1 MVPHCFPGL
10 LCRITIQPTDLVVRS
25 QCMRHTVL
33 RRLWKPLIEHEGLIM
48 SNGAVP
54 EPDPTKFTGADAAFL
69 ADFATLCTFGATAG
83 GGVER
88 QAGSAAD
95 GKQRAWLT
103 RILKERGF
111 HVSFD
116 QVGNQFGLLEQV
128 PGAPYVLVGS
138 HLDSQP
144 TAGRYD
150 GAYGVLAAAHAAFRL
165 AAEWQAD
172 GAVPRYNLAV
182 VNWFNEEGARFKPSM
197 MGSSVYTGKM
207 TPGNALATTD
217 AAGITVREA
226 LEATGC
232 LGQGTGPTAA
242 YAAEIHIEQG
252 RSMERDGITIGVVDS
267 NWAANKYQ
275 FEVQGEQA
283 HTGSTVIA
291 DRHDALLGAS
301 MLVVAAREIADH
313 FADGAVHTSVG
324 QLDVYPNSPVVVPSL
339 VTLLLD
345 LRSADEELLAEAD
358 RMLHDRIGQIERA
371 ARVEISKTGSHCW
384 PVTPYQPEGVALA
397 EKTVANRGLTHARVK
412 TLAGHDSTNMKDL
425 VPTVMLFVPSVEGIS
440 HNEHEYT
447 TDQDIVSGLHV
458 LTDVVRSLC
467 LGELDPR

>member
-1 MVPHCFPGL
+1 
-10 LCRITIQPTDLVVRS
+10 
-25 QCMRHTVL
+25 
-33 RRLWKPLIEHEGLIM
+33 M

-54 EPDPTKFTGADAAFL
+54 ETDPTKFTGADAVFL
-69 ADFATLCTFGATAG
+69 QDFAKLSAFGATPG

-88 QAGSAAD
+88 QAGSPAD
-95 GKQRAWLT
+95 GEQRAWLT
-103 RILKERGF
+103 GVLREKGF
-111 HVSFD
+111 DVSFD
-116 QVGNQFGLLEQV
+116 QVGNQFGLLELS

-144 TAGRYD
+144 MAGRYD
-150 GAYGVLAAAHAAFRL
+150 GAYGVLAAAHAAFSL
-165 AAEWQAD
+165 AAEWRAD
-172 GAVPRYNLAV
+172 ETTPRYNLAV

-207 TPGNALATTD
+207 TPEAVLATMD
-217 AAGITVREA
+217 PAGITVREA
-226 LEATGC
+226 LEATTA
-232 LGQGTGPTAA
+232 LGSGIGPTAV
-242 YAAEIHIEQG
+242 YAAEIHIQQG

-275 FEVQGEQA
+275 FEVHGEQG

-291 DRHDALLGAS
+291 DRRDALLGAS

-313 FADGAVHTSVG
+313 FPDGAVHTSVG

-345 LRSADEELLAEAD
+345 LRSAEEGLLAEAD
-358 RMLHDRIGQIERA
+358 RMLHERIKQIELA

-397 EKTVANRGLTHARVK
+397 EKAAANLGLRYARVK
-412 TLAGHDSTNMKDL
+412 TLAGHDSTNLKDI
-425 VPTVMLFVPSVEGIS
+425 VPTVMLFVPSVEGTS

-458 LTDVVRSLC
+458 LTDIVRSLC

>member
-1 MVPHCFPGL
+1 
-10 LCRITIQPTDLVVRS
+10 
-25 QCMRHTVL
+25 
-33 RRLWKPLIEHEGLIM
+33 M

-54 EPDPTKFTGADAAFL
+54 EPDPTKFTGADSVFL
-69 ADFATLCTFGATAG
+69 QDFATLSAFGATPG

-88 QAGSAAD
+88 QAGSPAD
-95 GKQRAWLT
+95 GEQRAWLAGML
-103 RILKERGF
+103 RDKGF
-111 HVSFD
+111 DVSFD
-116 QVGNQFGLLEQV
+116 QVGNQFGLLELN

-165 AAEWQAD
+165 AEEWRA
-172 GAVPRYNLAV
+172 GATTPRYNLAV

-207 TPGNALATTD
+207 TAEHVLAITD
-217 AAGITVREA
+217 PAGITVREA
-226 LEATGC
+226 LEATAS
-232 LGQGTGPTAA
+232 LGRGTGPTAA
-242 YAAEIHIEQG
+242 YAAEIHIQQG

-275 FEVQGEQA
+275 FEVLGEQA

-291 DRHDALLGAS
+291 DRRDALLGAS

-313 FADGAVHTSVG
+313 FPAGAVHTSVG

-339 VTLLLD
+339 VNLLLD
-345 LRSADEELLAEAD
+345 LRSADGGLLEEAD
-358 RMLHDRIGQIERA
+358 RMLHERIEQIQQA
-371 ARVEISKTGSHCW
+371 ARVDIRKTGSHCW

-397 EKTVANRGLTHARVK
+397 EKIVANRGLTYTRVK
-412 TLAGHDSTNMKDL
+412 TLAGHDSTNLKDI

-467 LGELDPR
+467 FGELDPR

>member
-1 MVPHCFPGL
+1 
-10 LCRITIQPTDLVVRS
+10 
-25 QCMRHTVL
+25 
-33 RRLWKPLIEHEGLIM
+33 M

-54 EPDPTKFTGADAAFL
+54 EPDPTKFTGADAVFL
-69 ADFATLCTFGATAG
+69 QDFATLSAFGATPG

-88 QAGSAAD
+88 QAGSPAD
-95 GKQRAWLT
+95 GEQRAWLSA
-103 RILKERGF
+103 ILRDKGF
-111 HVSFD
+111 NVSFD
-116 QVGNQFGLLEQV
+116 RIGNQFGLLEV
-128 PGAPYVLVGS
+128 NPGAPYVLVGS

-150 GAYGVLAAAHAAFRL
+150 GAYGVLAAAHVAFSL
-165 AAEWQAD
+165 AAEWRAA
-172 GAVPRYNLAV
+172 GTTPRYNLAV

-207 TPGNALATTD
+207 TPEEALATADHGGT
-217 AAGITVREA
+217 TVRQA
-226 LEATGC
+226 LEATAS
-232 LGQGTGPTAA
+232 LGEGTGPTAA
-242 YAAEIHIEQG
+242 YAAEIHIQQG
-252 RSMERDGITIGVVDS
+252 RSMERDGVTIGVVDS

-275 FEVQGEQA
+275 FEVRGEQA

-291 DRHDALLGAS
+291 DRRDALLGAS

-313 FADGAVHTSVG
+313 FPGGAVHTSVG

-339 VTLLLD
+339 VSLLLD

-358 RMLHDRIGQIERA
+358 RMLHDRIGRIERT

-397 EKTVANRGLTHARVK
+397 EKTAANRGLAYARVK
-412 TLAGHDSTNMKDL
+412 TLAGHDSTNLKDV
-425 VPTVMLFVPSVEGIS
+425 VPTVMLFVPSAEGIS

-447 TDQDIVSGLHV
+447 RDQDIISGLHV

>member
-1 MVPHCFPGL
+1 
-10 LCRITIQPTDLVVRS
+10 
-25 QCMRHTVL
+25 
-33 RRLWKPLIEHEGLIM
+33 M

-54 EPDPTKFTGADAAFL
+54 EPDPTKFTGGDAVFL
-69 ADFATLCTFGATAG
+69 QDFAVLSAFGATPG

-88 QAGSAAD
+88 QAGSPAD
-95 GKQRAWLT
+95 GKQRAWLAG
-103 RILKERGF
+103 ILRGKGF
-111 HVSFD
+111 DVSFD
-116 QVGNQFGLLEQV
+116 QVGNQFGLLELN

-165 AAEWQAD
+165 AEEWRAD
-172 GAVPRYNLAV
+172 GTIPPYNLAV
-182 VNWFNEEGARFKPSM
+182 VNWFNEEGVRFKPSM

-207 TPGNALATTD
+207 TPEQVLAITD
-217 AAGITVREA
+217 PKGITVREA
-226 LEATGC
+226 LEATGA
-232 LGQGTGPTAA
+232 LGQGAGPKAA
-242 YAAEIHIEQG
+242 YAAEIHIQQG

-275 FEVQGEQA
+275 FEVRGEQA

-291 DRHDALLGAS
+291 DRCDALLGAS

-313 FADGAVHTSVG
+313 FPDGAVHTSVG

-345 LRSADEELLAEAD
+345 LRSADEKLLEEAD
-358 RMLHDRIGQIERA
+358 RMLHDRIDQIEQA
-371 ARVEISKTGSHCW
+371 ARVEIRKTGSHCW

-397 EKTVANRGLTHARVK
+397 EKIAANRGLTYTRVK
-412 TLAGHDSTNMKDL
+412 TLAGHDSTNLKDL

-447 TDQDIVSGLHV
+447 TDEDILSGLHV

>member
-1 MVPHCFPGL
+1 
-10 LCRITIQPTDLVVRS
+10 
-25 QCMRHTVL
+25 
-33 RRLWKPLIEHEGLIM
+33 M

-54 EPDPTKFTGADAAFL
+54 EPDPTKFTGADAVFL
-69 ADFATLCTFGATAG
+69 QDFATLSAFGATPG

-88 QAGSAAD
+88 QAGSPAD
-95 GKQRAWLT
+95 GEQRAWLSA
-103 RILKERGF
+103 ILRDKGF
-111 HVSFD
+111 NVSFD
-116 QVGNQFGLLEQV
+116 RIGNQFGLLEV
-128 PGAPYVLVGS
+128 NPGAPYVLVGS

-150 GAYGVLAAAHAAFRL
+150 GAYGVLAAAHAAFSL
-165 AAEWQAD
+165 AAEWRAA
-172 GAVPRYNLAV
+172 GTTPRYNLAV

-207 TPGNALATTD
+207 TPEEALATADHGGT
-217 AAGITVREA
+217 TVRQA
-226 LEATGC
+226 LEATAS
-232 LGQGTGPTAA
+232 LGEGTGPTAA
-242 YAAEIHIEQG
+242 YAAEIHIQQG
-252 RSMERDGITIGVVDS
+252 RSMERDGVTIGVVDS

-275 FEVQGEQA
+275 FEVRGEQA

-291 DRHDALLGAS
+291 DRRDALLGAS

-313 FADGAVHTSVG
+313 FPGGAVHTSVG

-339 VTLLLD
+339 VSLLLD

-358 RMLHDRIGQIERA
+358 RMFHDRIGRIERT

-397 EKTVANRGLTHARVK
+397 EKTAANRGLAYARVK
-412 TLAGHDSTNMKDL
+412 TLAGHDSTNLKDV
-425 VPTVMLFVPSVEGIS
+425 VPTVMLFVPSAEGIS

-447 TDQDIVSGLHV
+447 RDQDIISGLHV

>member
-1 MVPHCFPGL
+1 
-10 LCRITIQPTDLVVRS
+10 
-25 QCMRHTVL
+25 
-33 RRLWKPLIEHEGLIM
+33 M

-54 EPDPTKFTGADAAFL
+54 EPDPSKFAGADAVFL
-69 ADFATLCTFGATAG
+69 QEFATLSAFGATRG

-88 QAGSAAD
+88 QAGSPAD
-95 GKQRAWLT
+95 GEQRAWLAG
-103 RILKERGF
+103 ILRHKGF
-111 HVSFD
+111 DVSFD
-116 QVGNQFGLLEQV
+116 QVGNQFGLLELN

-165 AAEWQAD
+165 AEEWRAD
-172 GAVPRYNLAV
+172 GTTPRYNLAV
-182 VNWFNEEGARFKPSM
+182 VNWFNEEGSRFKPSM

-207 TPGNALATTD
+207 TPEDVLAITD
-217 AAGITVREA
+217 PAGITVREA
-226 LEATGC
+226 LEATAA
-232 LGQGTGPTAA
+232 LGRGSGPKAA
-242 YAAEIHIEQG
+242 YAAEIHIQQG

-267 NWAANKYQ
+267 NWAANKYE
-275 FEVQGEQA
+275 FEVRGEQA
-283 HTGSTVIA
+283 HTGSTVIT

-313 FADGAVHTSVG
+313 FPDGAVHTSVG
-324 QLDVYPNSPVVVPSL
+324 QLDVHPNSPVVVPSM

-358 RMLHDRIGQIERA
+358 KMLHDRIDQIERA
-371 ARVEISKTGSHCW
+371 ARVEIRKTGSHCW
-384 PVTPYQPEGVALA
+384 PVTPYQPEGVALG
-397 EKTVANRGLTHARVK
+397 EKIAANRGLTYTRVK
-412 TLAGHDSTNMKDL
+412 TLAGHDSTNLKDM

-447 TDQDIVSGLHV
+447 TDQDIISGLHV

>member
-1 MVPHCFPGL
+1 
-10 LCRITIQPTDLVVRS
+10 
-25 QCMRHTVL
+25 
-33 RRLWKPLIEHEGLIM
+33 M

-54 EPDPTKFTGADAAFL
+54 NPDPTNFTGADAAFL
-69 ADFATLCTFGATAG
+69 RDFAALCTFGATPG

-88 QAGSAAD
+88 QAGSPAD
-95 GKQRAWLT
+95 GEQRAWLT
-103 RILKERGF
+103 ELLQGNGF
-111 HVSFD
+111 TVSFD
-116 QVGNQFGLLEQV
+116 QVGNQFGLLELQ
-128 PGAPYVLVGS
+128 PGAPFVLVGS

-165 AAEWQAD
+165 AAQWKAD
-172 GAVPRYNLAV
+172 GTAPRYNLAV

-207 TPGNALATTD
+207 TPEVVLDITD
-217 AAGITVREA
+217 PAGITVREA
-226 LEATGC
+226 LDATAS
-232 LGQGTGPTAA
+232 LGQGPGPKAA

-267 NWAANKYQ
+267 NWAANKYE
-275 FEVQGEQA
+275 FEVHGEQG

-291 DRHDALLGAS
+291 DRRDALLGAS

-313 FADGAVHTSVG
+313 FPDGALHTSVG

-339 VTLLLD
+339 VNLLLD
-345 LRSADEELLAEAD
+345 LRSADEEILAQAD
-358 RMLHDRIGQIERA
+358 HMLHDRIGQIEKA
-371 ARVEISKTGSHCW
+371 ARVEIRKTGSHCW

-397 EKTVANRGLTHARVK
+397 EKTAANCGLTYKRVK
-412 TLAGHDSTNMKDL
+412 TLAGHDSTNLKDI

-447 TDQDIVSGLHV
+447 TDQDIISGLHV

-467 LGELDPR
+467 LGELDS

>member
-1 MVPHCFPGL
+1 
-10 LCRITIQPTDLVVRS
+10 
-25 QCMRHTVL
+25 
-33 RRLWKPLIEHEGLIM
+33 M

-54 EPDPTKFTGADAAFL
+54 EPDPTKFTGADAVFL
-69 ADFATLCTFGATAG
+69 QDFAILSAVGATPG

-88 QAGSAAD
+88 QAGSPAD
-95 GKQRAWLT
+95 GEQRAWLT
-103 RILKERGF
+103 GILREKGF
-111 HVSFD
+111 DVSFD
-116 QVGNQFGLLEQV
+116 QVGNQFGLLELS

-144 TAGRYD
+144 MAGRYD
-150 GAYGVLAAAHAAFRL
+150 GAYGVLAAAHAAFSL
-165 AAEWQAD
+165 AAEWRAD
-172 GAVPRYNLAV
+172 ETTPRYNLAV

-207 TPGNALATTD
+207 TPEAVLATMD
-217 AAGITVREA
+217 PVGITVREA
-226 LEATGC
+226 LEATTA
-232 LGQGTGPTAA
+232 LGEGIGPTAV
-242 YAAEIHIEQG
+242 YAAEIHIQQG

-275 FEVQGEQA
+275 FEVHGEQG

-291 DRHDALLGAS
+291 DRRDALLGAS

-313 FADGAVHTSVG
+313 FPDGAVHTSVG

-345 LRSADEELLAEAD
+345 LRSAEEDLLAEAD
-358 RMLHDRIGQIERA
+358 RMLHERIEQIELA

-384 PVTPYQPEGVALA
+384 PVTPYQPEGVALV
-397 EKTVANRGLTHARVK
+397 EKAAANRGLPYARVK
-412 TLAGHDSTNMKDL
+412 TLAGHDSTNLKDI
-425 VPTVMLFVPSVEGIS
+425 VPTVMLFVPSVEGTS

>member
-1 MVPHCFPGL
+1 
-10 LCRITIQPTDLVVRS
+10 
-25 QCMRHTVL
+25 
-33 RRLWKPLIEHEGLIM
+33 M

-54 EPDPTKFTGADAAFL
+54 EPDPTKFTGADAVFL
-69 ADFATLCTFGATAG
+69 QDFATLSAFGATPG

-88 QAGSAAD
+88 QAGSPAD
-95 GKQRAWLT
+95 GEQRAWLSA
-103 RILKERGF
+103 ILRDKGF
-111 HVSFD
+111 NVSFD
-116 QVGNQFGLLEQV
+116 RIGNQFGLLEV
-128 PGAPYVLVGS
+128 NPGAPYVLVGS

-150 GAYGVLAAAHAAFRL
+150 GAYGVLAAAHAAFSL
-165 AAEWQAD
+165 AAEWRAA
-172 GAVPRYNLAV
+172 GTTPRYNLAV

-207 TPGNALATTD
+207 TPEEALATADHGGT
-217 AAGITVREA
+217 TVRQA
-226 LEATGC
+226 LEATAS
-232 LGQGTGPTAA
+232 LGEGTGPTAA
-242 YAAEIHIEQG
+242 YAAEIHIQQG
-252 RSMERDGITIGVVDS
+252 RSMERDGVTIGVVDS

-275 FEVQGEQA
+275 FEVRGEQA

-291 DRHDALLGAS
+291 DRRDALLGAS

-313 FADGAVHTSVG
+313 FPGGAVHTSVG

-339 VTLLLD
+339 VSLLLD

-358 RMLHDRIGQIERA
+358 QMLHDRIGRIERT

-397 EKTVANRGLTHARVK
+397 EKTAANRGLAYSRVK
-412 TLAGHDSTNMKDL
+412 TLAGHDSTNLKDV
-425 VPTVMLFVPSVEGIS
+425 VPTVMLCVPSAEGIS

-447 TDQDIVSGLHV
+447 RDQDIISGLHV